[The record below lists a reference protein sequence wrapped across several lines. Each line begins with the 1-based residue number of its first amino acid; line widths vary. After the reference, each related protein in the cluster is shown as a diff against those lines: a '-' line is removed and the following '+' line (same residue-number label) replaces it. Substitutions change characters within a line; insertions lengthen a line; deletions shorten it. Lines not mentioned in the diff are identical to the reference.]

1 MTRWWIGVALVCCFS
16 AAAAARCA
24 EAVIAVAS
32 NFVETA
38 RVLAERYQAE
48 SGHRVRVSGASTGG
62 LYAQIRHGAPFDVLL
77 AANDTEP
84 ARLAAEGHGAAAPFT
99 YALGRL
105 VVWSADAHRI
115 QGDCAAVLRRAD
127 YRRLALANPEVA
139 PYGAAAV
146 TVLERLH
153 LRDST
158 RARWVMGENGAQ
170 TSQFIATGNAE
181 LGVVARAQVIGLPS
195 ARAGSYCEVG
205 AALYPPISQQA
216 LLLKRGAGNAA
227 AEGFVRYLRG
237 AAGAAGI
244 KAAGY
249 GVPIVQ

>member
-16 AAAAARCA
+16 ASAARGA

-32 NFVETA
+32 NFVEAA
-38 RVLAERYQAE
+38 R
-48 SGHRVRVSGASTGG
+48 
-62 LYAQIRHGAPFDVLL
+62 
-77 AANDTEP
+77 
-84 ARLAAEGHGAAAPFT
+84 FT

-105 VVWSADAHRI
+105 GVWSADAHRV

-153 LRDST
+153 LRGST
-158 RARWVMGENGAQ
+158 QARWGTGENGAQ
-170 TSQFIATGNAE
+170 TLQFIATGNAV
-181 LGVVARAQVIGLPS
+181 LCFVARAQFFGLPS
-195 ARAGSYCEVG
+195 ARAGSYCEVDE
-205 AALYPPISQQA
+205 ALYPPISQQA

-237 AAGAAGI
+237 AAGAAVI